1 MWGSV
6 LAVCVLIT
14 VLKLCHVISWSWW
27 WLLAP
32 VSAPVIMVIIMI
44 GLVILKDRVDAL
56 IEYLK
61 DRRLAHQI
69 RVSRAV
75 HDAAAGRVD

>member
-14 VLKLCHVISWSWW
+14 LLKLCHVVDWSWW

-32 VSAPVIMVIIMI
+32 VSAPVVMVSMMI
-44 GLVILKDRVDAL
+44 GLVILKYRVDAL

-69 RVSRAV
+69 RVSRALYEE
-75 HDAAAGRVD
+75 DAVS